1 MPRDRGQA
9 LTASAEQPTGVR
21 RGRRIIERPRL
32 IKLLDEAEQQT
43 ILLLAPAGYGKT
55 TLARQ
60 WAKTLSRVIWITLTP
75 AHRDVVTLAE
85 DLARGIDAQGGKAS
99 GFVDE
104 YLRAQ
109 SNPQR
114 AHREIGSFLATRLD
128 GARIQWLILDD
139 YQSVV
144 TSSAAEALVLAVRER
159 TSARLLI
166 ASRVRPTWASG
177 RDLIYGENGEIGRD
191 QLAMTPH
198 ESSQLL
204 QSRPAS
210 ESFARRAEG
219 WPAVLALAAAATIPE
234 PPDTSGALPGALHR
248 YLAEELFQAAS
259 TELQRTL
266 LTLAL
271 LGEMRQALVE
281 RDFGTP
287 LDGLL
292 EEARTL
298 GFDSG
303 EDEFE
308 IHPLIREFLL
318 TKLSEQPDAEKQV
331 RCAIATSL
339 DEENWDNALEL
350 VLRFK
355 MLDLVEPALDRA
367 FKPLVRAGRL
377 GTLAT
382 YIGEV
387 STAPTF
393 PPPAVEVAQ
402 AELALREGQ
411 LELARDLAQRVLPV
425 LGRAHNLRSRTA
437 AILGHSCFLL
447 ADFSGAETAFMEA
460 RNTARDE
467 RDQAEALHGLA
478 LANVFGERAGAAK
491 SVAALGKRRNR
502 SPTDLVRYATA
513 RISLCRFLDPH
524 GLTGELH
531 LDAPRLV
538 LAQVEDPRARTA
550 LTYAV
555 AGALAQK
562 AEYQE
567 ARSWLR
573 LFFEDATTFGLEFT
587 MPYANWTSAQIAL
600 GLRRFGDAER
610 ALQAVEDAARRSG
623 DVHHEVNARSLR
635 ARLLLQT
642 SDLEQA
648 KACVSEDIDDKLIP
662 SWAGEYFATRSLT
675 MACLGNA
682 TDAATASAAASKA
695 SRSHEVRLLA
705 LAAKAIVA
713 AEDDLS
719 PALELLDYA
728 KRVDV
733 WDPVVCALRSSRELA
748 DALAHE
754 SDARGVLQRLYWR
767 ISDHALARRAGLRTR
782 AAGSPQELLSPRE
795 LEVLGLIARGHR
807 NREISKALFIAE
819 STTKVHVSHILEKL
833 GVRTRAEAVARLEM
847 FS

>member
-1 MPRDRGQA
+1 M
-9 LTASAEQPTGVR
+9 TASAEQPSGVR

-60 WAKTLSRVIWITLTP
+60 WAKTLSHVIWITLTP

-85 DLARGIDAQGGKAS
+85 DLARGIDAQGGDAS
-99 GFVDE
+99 GFIRE
-104 YLRAQ
+104 YLMGQ
-109 SNPQR
+109 TNPQR
-114 AHREIGSFLATRLD
+114 AHRKIGSFLGARLD
-128 GARIQWLILDD
+128 CSRIQWLILDD
-139 YQSVV
+139 YQSLID
-144 TSSAAEALVLAVRER
+144 SSAAEELVLAVREQ
-159 TSARLLI
+159 TASRLLI

-177 RDLIYGENGEIGRD
+177 RGLVYGENGEVGRD

-198 ESSQLL
+198 ESNQLL

-219 WPAVLALAAAATIPE
+219 WPAVLALAAAAAVPA
-234 PPDTSGALPGALHR
+234 PPDAPGALPGALHR

-259 TELQRTL
+259 TELRGAL

-271 LGEMRQALVE
+271 LGDIRSTLITGDLG
-281 RDFGTP
+281 RS

-318 TKLSEQPDAEKQV
+318 AKLSEQPDADIQV
-331 RCAIATSL
+331 RRAVQASL
-339 DEENWDNALEL
+339 DDENWDNALEL

-355 MLDLVEPALDRA
+355 MLNLVEPALDRA

-382 YIGEV
+382 YVAEV

-393 PPPAVEVAQ
+393 PPPAVEAAQ
-402 AELALREGQ
+402 AELALRDGQ
-411 LELARDLAQRVLPV
+411 LELARDLARRVLP
-425 LGRAHNLRSRTA
+425 LLDDAHNLTSRTA

-447 ADFSGAETAFMEA
+447 ADFSGAEKAFIQA
-460 RNTARDE
+460 RDSAKDE
-467 RDQAEALHGLA
+467 RDRAEALHGLA
-478 LANVFGERAGAAK
+478 LASVFGEGVGAAR

-513 RISLCRFLDPH
+513 RISLRRFLDPR

-538 LAQVEDPRARTA
+538 LGQVEDPRARTA

-562 AEYQE
+562 AEYEE
-567 ARSWLR
+567 ARDWLK

-587 MPYANWTSAQIAL
+587 MPYANWTAAQIAL

-610 ALQAVEDAARRSG
+610 ALQTVEDAAHRSR
-623 DVHHEVNARSLR
+623 DMHHEVNARSLR

-642 SDLEQA
+642 GNVEQA
-648 KACVSEDIDDKLIP
+648 QACVSGEIHDNLIP
-662 SWAGEYFATRSLT
+662 SWIGEYLATRSLVF
-675 MACLGNA
+675 AC
-682 TDAATASAAASKA
+682 AADTAVTNLTGAAAARA

-705 LAAKAIVA
+705 LAAKAIIVVD
-713 AEDDLS
+713 DDLT
-719 PALELLDYA
+719 PGAELLRYA
-728 KRVDV
+728 RRVDV
-733 WDPVVCALRSSRELA
+733 WDPVVCALRSSRKLA
-748 DALAHE
+748 DALANE
-754 SDARGVLQRLYWR
+754 PDTRRVLQRLYWR
-767 ISDHALARRAGLRTR
+767 IGDHALARRAGLRTR
-782 AAGSPQELLSPRE
+782 AVGSPQELLSPRE

-807 NREISKALFIAE
+807 NREISKALFIAD

-833 GVRTRAEAVARLEM
+833 GVRTRTQAVARYHARE
-847 FS
+847 S